1 MKQTVRIIGFRFP
14 KTYLIFLLLFG
25 FIILEIPFSLK
36 SDEEYVVPASDALAS
51 PYQPTWVID
60 PTNPGEDSPPV
71 GRSLFDHL
79 VSRHQGESKSYD
91 IPYPFSALLRSIE
104 KTAVTRTSSPRF
116 TVLVIPF
123 GRSLHRYAAQ
133 PDFLQFPRILAT
145 VDTDATVARETRETT
160 DSVSAS
166 APLPFYLKDRLF
178 LAFQEKAAMIEVI
191 SYNEAA
197 GRFEFQIVRNY
208 RPDTT
213 PQVIYANR
221 KVCTVCHQHHAPI
234 FPEPLWHETNA
245 HPTIHALL
253 QATRQDLSSLVHGVD
268 IAAAFDAAT
277 DRANEILVPQK
288 LWQEGCETPALPQQ
302 SIECR
307 ANLLIL
313 ALQQGLSGKS
323 PLLDPTPSP
332 KNDIFPSL
340 LQTWQAQWPHGLW
353 LPNPNI
359 PNRSLADV
367 LAFIAPNASDA
378 YFSPKP
384 DVGLPRIHPLLD
396 PVIPRPPLGTLTFMP
411 QDLSPWI
418 QILTSLSNLF
428 SQADMQALD
437 RQLVSVAR
445 HQQIPAM
452 PLHSRC
458 NTTIRSESESVVELK
473 LECSPSSE
481 FPVEPGSSFSLK
493 GRLRFQHG
501 QFHHGTVHRLRLDN
515 HEEHAHLSIR
525 EAVFQKDDASD
536 LLTLLLTQSPSGL
549 HARTHGGNLIQS
561 LVLDRPPPLSQP
573 GLSPETLVV
582 SDATLNIVPDFPLV
596 QEAVKTM
603 INETVH
609 GHTEALGYAP
619 FRRMKLVQSLLH
631 HLDPP
636 AQIECCEMPP
646 DLPPV
651 VLDAHPSSRK
661 IFARTNTSQAPLQ
674 LLDRFCGD
682 CHHGVDPAP
691 PNFLHGS
698 VAQVNTNLA
707 QCAERMHVRLGMWN
721 VAPAER
727 GISPMPPPTA
737 LPRLTPMPGH
747 WSQQEEFR
755 LLSEFVQELIAMKGD
770 SPAFDAHLT
779 PHDYAALPECLPAS
793 TSSLSPQPDS

>member
-1 MKQTVRIIGFRFP
+1 MKQTVRIIRFCFQ
-14 KTYLIFLLLFG
+14 KTYLIFSLLFG
-25 FIILEIPFSLK
+25 FIILELPFSLK

-60 PTNPGEDSPPV
+60 PTNPGEDVPSV

-79 VSRHQGESKSYD
+79 VIRHQGESTSYD
-91 IPYPFSALLRSIE
+91 IPYPFSALLKNIE
-104 KTAVTRTSSPRF
+104 KTAATRTSTPHF
-116 TVLVIPF
+116 KIIVIPF
-123 GRSLHRYAAQ
+123 GRSLHRYAAK

-145 VDTDATVARETRETT
+145 VDTDAILARETRETDPKT
-160 DSVSAS
+160 
-166 APLPFYLKDRLF
+166 APLPFYLQDRLF

-234 FPEPLWHETNA
+234 FPEPLWTETNA
-245 HPTIHALL
+245 DSTIQTLL
-253 QATRQDLSSLVHGVD
+253 QASRQDLSSLVHGVD

-277 DRANEILVPQK
+277 DRANDILVSQK

-340 LQTWQAQWPHGLW
+340 LKSWGARWPHGLW

-359 PNRSLADV
+359 PNRPLADV
-367 LAFIAPNASDA
+367 LAFITPKASDA
-378 YFSPKP
+378 YFSPKL
-384 DVGLPRIHPLLD
+384 DGERTQIYPLMD
-396 PVIPRPPLGTLTFMP
+396 PVTPRPPLATLTFTP
-411 QDLSPWI
+411 QDPSPGI
-418 QILTSLSNLF
+418 QILTNLSNLF

-437 RQLVSVAR
+437 RQLVRVAR
-445 HQQIPAM
+445 HQEISAW

-458 NTTIRSESESVVELK
+458 HTTIRSETESVIELK
-473 LECSPSSE
+473 LECGPTSD
-481 FPVEPGSSFSLK
+481 FPAEPEPSFSLK

-501 QFHHGTVHRLRLDN
+501 QFRHGTVHRLRLDN
-515 HEEHAHLSIR
+515 HEEYAHLRIR
-525 EAVFQKDDASD
+525 KAVFQKDDASD
-536 LLTLLLTQSPSGL
+536 QLTLLLTQSPSGL

-561 LVLDRPPPLSQP
+561 LVLNRPPPFLDP
-573 GLSPETLVV
+573 DLPPATLVV
-582 SDATLNIVPDFPLV
+582 SDATIKILPDFSLV
-596 QEAVKTM
+596 QQAVKAM
-603 INETVH
+603 ITETFH
-609 GHTEALGYAP
+609 GQTEALGFAP

-631 HLDPP
+631 HLDPST
-636 AQIECCEMPP
+636 QKGCCDMVA

-651 VLDAHPSSRK
+651 MRDRHPSLVN
-661 IFARTNTSQAPLQ
+661 IFARTNKPPSPLQ
-674 LLDRFCGD
+674 LLDRYCGD

-698 VAQVNTNLA
+698 VSQVGENLA
-707 QCAERMHVRLGMWN
+707 QCAERIHVRLNMWKL
-721 VAPAER
+721 APAER
-727 GISPMPPPTA
+727 GVAPMPPPTA
-737 LPRLTPMPGH
+737 LPRLTTMPGH
-747 WSQQEEFR
+747 WPQQEEFW
-755 LLSEFVQELIAMKGD
+755 LLSQYLQELITTKGG
-770 SPAFDAHLT
+770 SPPLDTHFT
-779 PHDYAALPECLPAS
+779 PQDYAALPECLPPSAS
-793 TSSLSPQPDS
+793 P